1 MLFDVHEVYDPSD
14 DAWSIAPAM
23 PIPRHGVAAV
33 ALDNGFLTPAG
44 GTVQGLAPTAAVD
57 VFIPAVAVPTVS
69 MSGRVSMLLLLL
81 VAAGIVADRSVKA
94 ERARLRLRHT
104 LPLEG
109 DG

>member
-14 DAWSIAPAM
+14 DSWTIAPAM

-57 VFIPAVAVPTVS
+57 VFIPTVAIPTVL
-69 MSGRVSMLLLLL
+69 MWGGVSMLLLLL
-81 VAAGIVADRSVKA
+81 VAARIVVQRSVKDR
-94 ERARLRLRHT
+94 RARLGRRIPAST
-104 LPLEG
+104 
-109 DG
+109 